1 MSNEIDLNEFV
12 REKWDKLKNSVINH
26 FEEYDIKKQNIAHNI
41 ALSIIIIGAIVVRLF
56 PLLRGWD
63 PTIKAFDP
71 HIQIRAAE
79 YILDKGYVAFLFWK
93 DSTSW
98 YPFGRLMGTS
108 MYVGVPIAITIVY
121 KFLIFLGFNVTVD
134 LAAYFV
140 PVIFGTIG
148 VYFTYLLAKET
159 ISARAGLIA
168 ALIMVAIPAYL
179 SRSIAGFVD
188 NESVGVLFT
197 VMTFYYFMRALNRD
211 SNKSAVMAG
220 ISMFLLGGSWGAF
233 RFAYDLLPLYAMVIV
248 LTGKLTERFLRTYI
262 TTVAVSTLLMILIPR
277 LGGGMLT
284 GMEGIAPLA
293 FIPFLVLF
301 GIVQNL
307 SKGMKPASFRRIIFY
322 SFIAIAVLLGGAFM
336 ILLAAGYVQGIGS
349 KFISVLLP
357 DSRGALPLIDSVSEH
372 LPLAWGNLWVNL
384 STLVFFVPVGIYYAI
399 KNPTER
405 NLFIFTLGIVTIYF
419 SGSMVRLMLLLAPA
433 AAILTALAVDN
444 LLRPYALIVH
454 KRIKIDKKSMGKT
467 IGGQNAFSSYAIVFT
482 LLLIMV
488 IAGVGRGATGLS
500 IPEIT
505 PPVGE
510 GAPPDSALTDWY
522 DAFAWMRAHTGYYN
536 YTSDDVSGYENDTQP
551 PVMLSWWDYGYYI
564 TTEGETVT
572 LVDNATTNST
582 QIGVVGTML
591 MYNETAAL
599 PLLYQYNVQ
608 YVLVVPAAG
617 QVSLGS
623 DIGKAVW
630 MIRISEQYSPEFGIE
645 EPDYFD
651 AREGYQDKFYDSL
664 LFHLMAY
671 RAPDMTGSGDQQPP
685 FISDGSGLADKLAEN
700 KVDSLEYFTEV
711 FRSIGAYPSL
721 PGNFPIIRIFKV
733 NYPADIDLRVN
744 EFNLRIDAVRA
755 ALAAEAAEDDN

>member
-1 MSNEIDLNEFV
+1 MSNEIDFNEFISE
-12 REKWDKLKNSVINH
+12 RWERLKNSVINH
-26 FEEYDIKKQNIAHNI
+26 FEEYEIKKQNIAHNI
-41 ALSIIIIGAIVVRLF
+41 SLAIIMISAIIVRLF

-79 YILDKGYVAFLFWK
+79 YILDKGYIAFLFWK
-93 DSTSW
+93 DTTSW
-98 YPFGRLMGTS
+98 YPYGRLMGTS
-108 MYVGVPIAITIVY
+108 MYVGVPLAIVVVY
-121 KFLIFLGFNVTVD
+121 KLLIFLGFTVTVD

-159 ISARAGLIA
+159 ISPRAGLIA
-168 ALIMVAIPAYL
+168 ALIMVSIPAYL

-220 ISMFLLGGSWGAF
+220 LSMAMLGGSWGAF
-233 RFAYDLLPLYAMVIV
+233 RFAYDLLPLYALVIV
-248 LTGKLTERFLRTYI
+248 LTGKLTGRFLRTYI
-262 TTVAVSTLLMILIPR
+262 TTVSVSTLLMILIPR
-277 LGGGMLT
+277 LGGGFLNDL
-284 GMEGIAPLA
+284 EGIAPLA
-293 FIPFLVLF
+293 FVPFLVLF
-301 GIVQNL
+301 GIIQNV
-307 SKGMKPASFRRIIFY
+307 SKGMNPATFRRIIFY
-322 SFIAIAVLLGGAFM
+322 SFIAIAAILGGALL
-336 ILLAAGYVQGIGS
+336 ILVSAGYVQGIGS

-357 DSRGALPLIDSVSEH
+357 DSRGDLPLIDSVSEH

-384 STLVFFVPVGIYYAI
+384 STLVFFIPVGIYYAI

-405 NLFIFTLGIVTIYF
+405 NLFIFTFGIVTIYF

-433 AAILTALAVDN
+433 AAILTAMAVDN
-444 LLRPYALIVH
+444 MLRPYALIVH
-454 KRIKIDKKSMGKT
+454 KRIRIDKKSIGKT
-467 IGGQNAFSSYAIVFT
+467 IGGQNAFASYAIVFT

-488 IAGVGRGATGLS
+488 AAGVGRGATGLS

-505 PPVGE
+505 PPIGE
-510 GAPPDSALTDWY
+510 GAHPDSALTDWY
-522 DAFAWMRAHTGYYN
+522 DAFAWMRAHTGYYA
-536 YTSDDVSGYENDTQP
+536 YTEDDTSGYESGTQP

-630 MIRISEQYSPEFGIE
+630 MIRISEKYTEEFGIVE
-645 EPDYFD
+645 EDYFD
-651 AREGYQDKFYDSL
+651 DREGYQTKFYESL
-664 LFHLMAY
+664 LFNLMAY
-671 RAPDMTGSGDQQPP
+671 RSDDMFGQGDQQPP
-685 FISDGSGLADKLAEN
+685 FISDGSGLATELGEHTVN
-700 KVDSLEYFTEV
+700 SLEYFTEV
-711 FRSIGAYPSL
+711 FRSIGAAPAL
-721 PGNFPIIRIFKV
+721 PGDFPIIRIFRV

-744 EFNLRIDAVRA
+744 EFNQKIDAVRA
-755 ALAAEAAEDDN
+755 RLAAEAAEADN